1 MACLPVW
8 QEERQKIFFSEEKK
22 QKTFAP
28 CACCGIQAMAGK
40 RLSALRGSVR
50 STMTFSAQTSARA
63 RQL

>member
-28 CACCGIQAMAGK
+28 CACCGIQAMAGNGFQ
-40 RLSALRGSVR
+40 LCGAASA
-50 STMTFSAQTSARA
+50 AP
-63 RQL
+63 